1 MKGKSSSL
9 LCNEFPALRTRF
21 WGRHVWARGYFCQSS
36 GNVTDEVIKAYI
48 EHQAHSTD
56 EVFRIEGESAPSGD
70 TPLGDSPTGDSPSPE
85 AYLSRS
91 ASGLSR
97 NLDFSRSCEATAL

>member
-21 WGRHVWARGYFCQSS
+21 WGRHVWAR
-36 GNVTDEVIKAYI
+36 NVTDEVIKAYI